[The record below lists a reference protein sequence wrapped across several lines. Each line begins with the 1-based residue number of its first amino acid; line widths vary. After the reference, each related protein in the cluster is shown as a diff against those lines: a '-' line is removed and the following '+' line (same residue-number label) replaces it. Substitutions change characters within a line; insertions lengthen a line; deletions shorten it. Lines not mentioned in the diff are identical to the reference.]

1 MIRQFRLTDN
11 KTVFEYDDGIGNN
24 NLIVYH
30 PGYIRITEI
39 DLYIRYTGQ
48 ALNVNTQIVSN
59 ICQQLYQTIHDRNY
73 RWIINGDFNYHHPLP
88 IMTKIIGR
96 LKCIADDFNEYIPY
110 YNLRLR
116 NVWDGE
122 EYQSNL
128 AMYILNT
135 FIGTIGE
142 QETITLFVKH
152 FGNIIGY
159 LFNQ

>member
-1 MIRQFRLTDN
+1 MRQFRLTPN
-11 KTVFEYDDGIGNN
+11 KTLFEYDDGIGDN

-39 DLYIRYTGQ
+39 DLFVQFANRTI
-48 ALNVNTQIVSN
+48 NVTHSTITNL
-59 ICQQLYQTIHDRNY
+59 CQQLYQTIHNRNY
-73 RWIINGDFNYHHPLP
+73 EWIIDGDFNYHNPSP

-96 LKCIADDFNEYIPY
+96 LKCIADEFNEYIPY

-116 NVWDGE
+116 NAWDGE

-135 FIGTIGE
+135 FISVIGE
-142 QETITLFVKH
+142 QETITLFAKH

-159 LFNQ
+159 LFNN